1 MGGRQTDRR
10 QIDRE
15 ICALHRES
23 ETDKQT
29 HTQTDTQTHRERHR
43 DRDRERERQ
52 QVCIT
57 FQQRK
62 RPLNP
67 VNGGDV
73 PQLPHNAKSLC
84 DNQHLTPLLP

>member
-1 MGGRQTDRR
+1 MVGGREGDRQTDRDR
-10 QIDRE
+10 QRE
-15 ICALHRES
+15 RFVLCTES

-29 HTQTDTQTHRERHR
+29 HTQTDTQTQRERQ
-43 DRDRERERQ
+43 RERERQ

-73 PQLPHNAKSLC
+73 PQFPHNAKSLC
-84 DNQHLTPLLP
+84 DDQHLTPLLP